1 MEKLKENENVPK
13 SLFNHF
19 NNSLTN
25 LKFKNKKI
33 PVDYTNDGKMFFK
46 DKITK
51 QTGRSINNNIR
62 IKYLDKGILR
72 VRYSNNR
79 KLSNK
84 LLKDDYKIS
93 KRMVNAIKFNKD
105 IHKLSSDEKNIYYEL
120 QKFLNKEQD
129 INVLIGSYL
138 SGNHSKSLYNKINKM
153 LYNKLKN
160 NLINKKE
167 YISLLNKINKS

>member
-1 MEKLKENENVPK
+1 MKVNDRVPIE
-13 SLFNHF
+13 LYNHF
-19 NNSLTN
+19 NNSLTK

-33 PVDYTNDGKMFFK
+33 PVDYTNDGKMLFK

-51 QTGRSINNNIR
+51 QTGQSINDNNII
-62 IKYLDKGILR
+62 IKDLDKGILR
-72 VRYSNNR
+72 IRYSNNNR

-105 IHKLSSDEKNIYYEL
+105 IHKLSPNEKNIYYEL
-120 QKFLNKEQD
+120 QKFLNKKHD

-138 SGNHSKSLYNKINKM
+138 SGNHSKSLFNKINKM
-153 LYNKLKN
+153 LYNKLKD

-167 YISLLNKINKS
+167 YTSLLNKINKS